1 MEDIID
7 NQYHRDCF
15 FDSGNENWDWQ
26 NLSKKSH
33 NNITNGKE
41 LSMQI
46 VINIPENIYNL
57 IARGEESRDF
67 VYKSDLIRAILEGT
81 PLPKGHGRLID
92 VKQIATEDEC
102 IWNSD
107 GSCTTITTYD
117 IDSTQTIIEA
127 DKESEE

>member
-1 MEDIID
+1 MNDIID

-46 VINIPENIYNL
+46 VIDIPEELYKECQGDIYYPDTG
-57 IARGEESRDF
+57 GELWEA
-67 VYKSDLIRAILEGT
+67 VKNGT
-81 PLPKGHGRLID
+81 QLPKSHGRLID
-92 VKQIATEDEC
+92 VKQIVTEDEC

-117 IDSTQTIIEA
+117 IDSTSTIVEA
-127 DKESEE
+127 DKMESEE

>member
-1 MEDIID
+1 MDDITD

-46 VINIPENIYNL
+46 ETMKIGDVYYEKHTVISVSKRTNTVSETDVEIVN
-57 IARGEESRDF
+57 
-67 VYKSDLIRAILEGT
+67 V
-81 PLPKGHGRLID
+81 LPID
-92 VKQIATEDEC
+92 VLDKI
-102 IWNSD
+102 I
-107 GSCTTITTYD
+107 GY
-117 IDSTQTIIEA
+117 IDYIRNTGMGKKKSLEFIE
-127 DKESEE
+127 KFIEGLKVESEE